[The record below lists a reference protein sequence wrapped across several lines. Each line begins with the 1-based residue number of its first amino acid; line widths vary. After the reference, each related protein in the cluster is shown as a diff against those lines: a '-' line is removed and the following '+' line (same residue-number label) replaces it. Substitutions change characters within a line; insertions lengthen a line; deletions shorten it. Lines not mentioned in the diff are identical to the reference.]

1 MSLNSV
7 YRRIPSY
14 LSDLKKNFE
23 DLFLNP
29 KNKIL
34 TQEQFSS
41 VALAICYSVKNELLI
56 NNFKYE
62 ARLYLE
68 ESHITNIRAS
78 VIMVVRNN
86 VFYNFAS
93 SAKDDAIRQADID
106 LEEQALSHANID
118 HITLMMCMLAVS
130 TVNGSD
136 ACMKFY
142 TEKLLA
148 RAVTHD
154 IILAIARLASVLKA
168 VSEVLEI
175 EAIRSYEFVP
185 RGENI

>member
-14 LSDLKKNFE
+14 LPDLKKNFE
-23 DLFLNP
+23 DLFLNS

-34 TQEQFSS
+34 TQEQFNS
-41 VALAICYSVKNELLI
+41 VALAICYSLKNELMV

-62 ARLYLE
+62 AHMYLE
-68 ESHITNIRAS
+68 ESHITDIRAA
-78 VIMVVRNN
+78 VVMMARNN
-86 VFYNFAS
+86 TFYKFAGNS
-93 SAKDDAIRQADID
+93 KHEAIKHAMVE

-118 HITLMMCMLAVS
+118 NITLKMCLLAVS
-130 TVNGSD
+130 IINGCD
-136 ACMKFY
+136 ACMQFY
-142 TEKLLA
+142 TTKLLD
-148 RAVTHD
+148 RSVSND
-154 IILAIARLASVLKA
+154 IILTIARHTAVLKA

-175 EAIRSYEFVP
+175 EAVRSYEFVP